1 MIFQSPMETN
11 QGIRIYLQMV
21 KMQTYLPIAVEVKLK
36 LRQVNEAKVKEES
49 DILEKRSFVLKYV
62 IQANNASRDNF
73 LYLKIMKINILIKYD
88 STKFEFIRSQKF

>member
-49 DILEKRSFVLKYV
+49 DILEQRSFVLKYV

-88 STKFEFIRSQKF
+88 STKFEFIRSRKF